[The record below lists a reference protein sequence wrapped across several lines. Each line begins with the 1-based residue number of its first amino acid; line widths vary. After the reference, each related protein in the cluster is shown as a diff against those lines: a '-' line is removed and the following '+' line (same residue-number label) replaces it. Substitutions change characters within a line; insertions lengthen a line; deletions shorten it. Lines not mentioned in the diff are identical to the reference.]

1 MFMKKFELTSET
13 IINNGKTLYRIKALI
28 DFSNIKAGE
37 LGGFVEKESNLYH
50 KGNAWVYGNAKVS
63 GDAKVSGNACVSGN
77 TCISGNARVYGNA
90 DYTTISG
97 FGTRFR
103 TTTFFK
109 CSDKKII
116 DVITRAGG
124 LMENDDTDNIN
135 LSKKV
140 TDEMVIIIYTNEEV
154 KNSNI
159 VDTVI
164 KVIDKECVCPNIQ
177 NDGCI
182 NTEINDSITN
192 VNKTINII
200 IKYNLFILLLPNIN
214 FFFWNYNK

>member
-63 GDAKVSGNACVSGN
+63 GDAKVSGNACISGN

-109 CSDKKII
+109 CSDKKIRVNCGCFYGTI
-116 DVITRAGG
+116 DEFR
-124 LMENDDTDNIN
+124 E
-135 LSKKV
+135 
-140 TDEMVIIIYTNEEV
+140 
-154 KNSNI
+154 
-159 VDTVI
+159 
-164 KVIDKECVCPNIQ
+164 Q
-177 NDGCI
+177 
-182 NTEINDSITN
+182 
-192 VNKTINII
+192 VNKTRTGKIA
-200 IKYNLFILLLPNIN
+200 KEYLLIADLMEEH
-214 FFFWNYNK
+214 FKED

>member
-63 GDAKVSGNACVSGN
+63 GNACVSGN
-77 TCISGNARVYGNA
+77 TCISGNARVYGNACVYGNAKVSVNAEVYGNSRVCGNACVSGNALVSGNA

-109 CSDKKII
+109 CSDKKIR
-116 DVITRAGG
+116 VNCGCFYGT
-124 LMENDDTDNIN
+124 
-135 LSKKV
+135 
-140 TDEMVIIIYTNEEV
+140 
-154 KNSNI
+154 I
-159 VDTVI
+159 V
-164 KVIDKECVCPNIQ
+164 EFREQ
-177 NDGCI
+177 
-182 NTEINDSITN
+182 
-192 VNKTINII
+192 VNKTRTGKIA
-200 IKYNLFILLLPNIN
+200 KEYLLIADLMEEH
-214 FFFWNYNK
+214 FKED

>member
-90 DYTTISG
+90 EVYGNACVSGNARVYGNACVYGNAKVSVNAEVYGNSRVCGNACVSGNALVSGNAKVSGNADYTTISG

-109 CSDKKII
+109 CSDKKIRVNCGCFYGTI
-116 DVITRAGG
+116 DEFR
-124 LMENDDTDNIN
+124 E
-135 LSKKV
+135 
-140 TDEMVIIIYTNEEV
+140 
-154 KNSNI
+154 
-159 VDTVI
+159 
-164 KVIDKECVCPNIQ
+164 Q
-177 NDGCI
+177 
-182 NTEINDSITN
+182 
-192 VNKTINII
+192 VNKTRTGKIA
-200 IKYNLFILLLPNIN
+200 KEYLLIADLMEEH
-214 FFFWNYNK
+214 FKED